1 MNACRA
7 PASISQSGKRRRE
20 AYPISAQ
27 SALAASEL
35 ALLLDDDVNAA
46 DWLHM
51 SVCKNKCLLLCT
63 LAALNECVSASTRRE
78 TSRIDRPLRLAAR
91 GSRTPTPCS
100 AVSASSA
107 VRILLSA
114 RSQMVRHLMSLP
126 TYKLLQKGQL
136 FHNGRNGRETKAKRP
151 LPRTARSRRRRLE
164 ARSVYRGL
172 FIPSKVTCDRT
183 GRTVTFVT

>member
-7 PASISQSGKRRRE
+7 PASILQSGKSRRK

-27 SALAASEL
+27 DALATSEL

-78 TSRIDRPLRLAAR
+78 TSHIDRPLRLAAR
-91 GSRTPTPCS
+91 GSRTATPCS

-114 RSQMVRHLMSLP
+114 RIHLADMERTRYPVRPPFFFCFPLSLF
-126 TYKLLQKGQL
+126 TERAYRSSLYGS
-136 FHNGRNGRETKAKRP
+136 
-151 LPRTARSRRRRLE
+151 AR
-164 ARSVYRGL
+164 YHH
-172 FIPSKVTCDRT
+172 FSKVIS
-183 GRTVTFVT
+183 